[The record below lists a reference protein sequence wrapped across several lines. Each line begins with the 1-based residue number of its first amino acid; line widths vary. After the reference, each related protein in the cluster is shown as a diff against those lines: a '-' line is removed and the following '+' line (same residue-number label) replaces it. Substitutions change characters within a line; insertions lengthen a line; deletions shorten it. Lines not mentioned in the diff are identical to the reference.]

1 MRKIITMLFLLFS
14 VVGFAQN
21 VEIGEWVKV
30 NNEYHKGI
38 LVYNGTKFVPNG
50 IWKADYARA
59 EFDMGKLLWIQPK
72 GKGKITS
79 QDIQIAQLKRK
90 IEKLESAIATND

>member
-14 VVGFAQN
+14 VVGFAQQ
-21 VEIGEWVKV
+21 VEIGDWVRV
-30 NNEYHKGI
+30 NNEYQKGI
-38 LVYNGTKFVPNG
+38 LVYNGIKFVPNG
-50 IWKADYARA
+50 IWKSDYARA
-59 EFDMGKLLWIQPK
+59 EFEMGKLLWIQPK

-90 IEKLESAIATND
+90 IATLESAIVTTN